1 MTAGLGSG
9 EETITSATHGFSP
22 EPCLHQQNAAKQ
34 CISIDLS
41 TDTVSQDPRPVS
53 AVV

>member
-9 EETITSATHGFSP
+9 EETITDATHASAQILVYTRRKRG
-22 EPCLHQQNAAKQ
+22 EQ

-41 TDTVSQDPRPVS
+41 TDTVSQGSRQIS
-53 AVV
+53 AVL